1 MIQYSENSRNNF
13 IQYKIIRMMLNLNNN
28 KGLVSEF
35 EYITL
40 ACSKFPAQNV
50 PVKMKVKV
58 GDCYLFPCADFERFF
73 PLDYNLHRNCLEV

>member
-1 MIQYSENSRNNF
+1 
-13 IQYKIIRMMLNLNNN
+13 MMLDLNNN

-58 GDCYLFPCADFERFF
+58 GDCFHVQILKDFF
-73 PLDYNLHRNCLEV
+73 L

>member
-1 MIQYSENSRNNF
+1 
-13 IQYKIIRMMLNLNNN
+13 MMLDLNNN
-28 KGLVSEF
+28 KGLVSGF

-58 GDCYLFPCADFERFF
+58 GSLSILLNKKYAENFIRDSKE
-73 PLDYNLHRNCLEV
+73 